1 MLHLGLD
8 GSTATMLWVAEIVFF
23 FLSVFWRPAAGLYLL
38 IPLLPLQTI
47 RYRLHGYF
55 LGAQFVDVLLLGV
68 ILGLR
73 RRGEPLLGK
82 TPLNTLLFIY
92 IGFTYLSMIKGS
104 FFLGIGL
111 PLWFDDSRVSDWKNY
126 VVDLSLMFF
135 VVRSAIQTKRQMGIL
150 MCGMSIGVLLLAK
163 NFHSSISGRDFS
175 SFSYSL
181 RDSGAMGWAG
191 VNGLAALM
199 AQVAVCFLGFCLAER
214 RFRNKLAYLGVIS
227 ACTYCLL
234 FALSRGGYGAF
245 LIGALYLGITKNR
258 LLLVALVSFLFVWQG
273 IVPAAVRERVMMTD
287 NEGVIDHSAASRLS
301 LWEEA
306 MQVFKADPVFG
317 TGFNTYAYGSHVG
330 GYGDTH
336 NVFVKVLVE
345 TGLTGIVLFLAIFR
359 KLFQIGRRLYRTAT
373 DPFLQA
379 LGLGFSTMMLA
390 VFVGN
395 MFGDRWMYFEITGY
409 TYAFAAMAVRAQEI
423 SDSEVDEQSQEENI
437 DEIPEM
443 QMIDAPA

>member
-1 MLHLGLD
+1 MHLGLD
-8 GSTATMLWVAEIVFF
+8 GGAATVLWIAEIVFF
-23 FLSVFWRPAAGLYLL
+23 FLSIFWRPAAGLYLL

-47 RYRLHGYF
+47 RYRLHDYF
-55 LGAQFVDVLLLGV
+55 LGAQFVDILLLGV
-68 ILGLR
+68 MLGLR
-73 RRGEPLLGK
+73 RRREPIFPNS
-82 TPLNTLLFIY
+82 PLKTLLFVY
-92 IGFTYLSMIKGS
+92 IGFTYLSMVKGS
-104 FFLGIGL
+104 FFLGIDL
-111 PLWFDDSRVSDWKNY
+111 PLWFDDPRVSDWKNY

-135 VVRSAIQTKRQMGIL
+135 VVRSAIKTKRQMGGLICA
-150 MCGMSIGVLLLAK
+150 MGVGILLLAK
-163 NFHSSISGRDFS
+163 NFHGSIAGRDFS
-175 SFSYSL
+175 SFSYNL

-199 AQVAVCFLGFCLAER
+199 AQVAVCFLGLFLAER
-214 RFRNKLAYLGVIS
+214 RFRNKLAYLSVIA

-245 LIGALYLGITKNR
+245 LVGVLYLGITKNR
-258 LLLVALVSFLFVWQG
+258 LVLLGLLAFLLMWQG
-273 IVPAAVRERVMMTD
+273 IVPTAVRERIMMTD

-306 MQVFKADPVFG
+306 MQVFKADPIFG

-345 TGLTGIVLFLAIFR
+345 TGLTGLLLFLAIFR
-359 KLFQIGRRLYRTAT
+359 RLFQIGRRLYRTAA

-379 LGLGFSTMMLA
+379 LGLGFSAMMLA

-409 TYAFAAMAVRAQEI
+409 TYAFAAMALRAQEI
-423 SDSEVDEQSQEENI
+423 SDSGQDQSSEE
-437 DEIPEM
+437 DHLDDVGEM
-443 QMIDAPA
+443 EMITAPV

>member
-1 MLHLGLD
+1 MHLGLD
-8 GSTATMLWVAEIVFF
+8 GVTATILWIAEIVFF
-23 FLSVFWRPAAGLYLL
+23 FLSIFWRPAAGLYLL

-68 ILGLR
+68 MLGLR
-73 RRGEPLLGK
+73 RRREPIFAR
-82 TPLNTLLFIY
+82 TPLTAFLFVY
-92 IGFTYLSMIKGS
+92 IAFTYLSMFKGS

-111 PLWFDDSRVSDWKNY
+111 PLWFDDPRVSDWKNY

-135 VVRSAIQTKRQMGIL
+135 VVRSAIQTKRQMGGLICA
-150 MCGMSIGVLLLAK
+150 MGIGILLLAK
-163 NFHSSISGRDFS
+163 NFHGSISGRDFS
-175 SFSYSL
+175 SFSYDL

-199 AQVAVCFLGFCLAER
+199 AQVGVCFLGLCLAEP
-214 RFRNKLAYLGVIS
+214 RFRNKLAYLGVIA

-245 LIGALYLGITKNR
+245 LIGVLYLGVTRNR
-258 LLLVALVSFLFVWQG
+258 LLLLGLASFLLLWQG
-273 IVPAAVRERVMMTD
+273 IVPQAVRERVMMTD

-306 MQVFKADPVFG
+306 MQVFKADPIFG

-345 TGLTGIVLFLAIFR
+345 TGLTGLLLFLAIFR
-359 KLFQIGRRLYRTAT
+359 KLFQIGRRLYRTAY
-373 DPFLQA
+373 DPFLQS
-379 LGLGFSTMMLA
+379 LGLGFSAMMLA
-390 VFVGN
+390 VFVAN

-409 TYAFAAMAVRAQEI
+409 TYAFAAMALRAQELSDREQDEPSEEDTLDDLREMELI
-423 SDSEVDEQSQEENI
+423 SARV
-437 DEIPEM
+437 
-443 QMIDAPA
+443 

>member
-1 MLHLGLD
+1 MHLGLD
-8 GSTATMLWVAEIVFF
+8 GVTATVLWIAEIVFF
-23 FLSVFWRPAAGLYLL
+23 FLSIFWRPAAGLYLL
-38 IPLLPLQTI
+38 IPLLPLQTL

-55 LGAQFVDVLLLGV
+55 LGAQFVDILLLGV

-73 RRGEPLLGK
+73 RRREPIFAR
-82 TPLNTLLFIY
+82 TPLTALLFIY
-92 IGFTYLSMIKGS
+92 TAFTFLSMFEGS

-111 PLWFDDSRVSDWKNY
+111 PLWFDDPRVSDWKNY

-135 VVRSAIQTKRQMGIL
+135 VVRSAIQTKRQMGGLIFA
-150 MCGMSIGVLLLAK
+150 MGVGILLLTK
-163 NFHSSISGRDFS
+163 NFHGTISGRDFS
-175 SFSYSL
+175 SFSYNL

-199 AQVAVCFLGFCLAER
+199 AQVGVCFLGLCLAER
-214 RFRNKLAYLGVIS
+214 RFRNKLAYLGIIA

-245 LIGALYLGITKNR
+245 LIGVLYLGITRNR
-258 LLLVALVSFLFVWQG
+258 LLLLGLVSFLLVWQG
-273 IVPAAVRERVMMTD
+273 IVPQAVRERIMMTD

-306 MQVFKADPVFG
+306 MQVFKADPIFG

-345 TGLTGIVLFLAIFR
+345 TGLTGLLLFLAIFR
-359 KLFQIGRRLYRTAT
+359 KLFQIGRRLYRTAS
-373 DPFLQA
+373 DPFLKS
-379 LGLGFSTMMLA
+379 LGLGFSAMMLA

-409 TYAFAAMAVRAQEI
+409 TYAFAAMALRAQEI
-423 SDSEVDEQSQEENI
+423 SDSEQDEYSEEDNLDDI
-437 DEIPEM
+437 REM
-443 QMIDAPA
+443 ELIGAPV